1 MQKGIDG
8 MKEKD
13 YNKWLKAKREV
24 EHFDEL
30 DDDVKKND
38 I

>member
-1 MQKGIDG
+1 

-13 YNKWLKAKREV
+13 YDKWLKAKSEV

-30 DDDVKKND
+30 DDDVKKM
-38 I
+38 IYEI